1 MSHGIMD
8 YSLLL
13 VIEKIKKIK
22 GLKVDKDIIE
32 D

>member
-22 GLKVDKDIIE
+22 GSKVDKAVIE
-32 D
+32 E